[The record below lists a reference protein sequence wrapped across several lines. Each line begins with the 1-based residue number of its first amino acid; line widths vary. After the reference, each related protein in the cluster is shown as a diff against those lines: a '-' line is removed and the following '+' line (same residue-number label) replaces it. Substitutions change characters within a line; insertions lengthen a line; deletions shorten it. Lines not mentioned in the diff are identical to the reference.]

1 MRADRIA
8 FDIWQ
13 KYLHPVAPVPLGRQT
28 GGVFQ
33 PTSRKESCVIPNW
46 TPYRAINWLAKRSNP
61 SKNHKAAN
69 YVFFESLNGSNFV
82 SLDSLIQ
89 GESVILFTREPN
101 KNDPTH
107 VKYFEMDA
115 VVKCDSIDIVHEPE
129 IIKNTTNGCYASKLI
144 THDIVTKKIVQHD
157 YDLEK
162 SWNDTSHLSKDPPV
176 RFVSELL
183 GAATPRTSHSHD
195 NPVENTSYAPPPTGK
210 SPNRRALSLSRC
222 TDSAIM
228 FAPKHNQMYANN
240 AGHEYDNEVEN
251 WKAQRRSQLSLLDGT
266 KFTIQ
271 AGAMPFLRVGMCADI
286 HIMSPESYV
295 KHDSFE
301 DKKMSGKCL
310 ITSIRHII
318 SQEAGNQEYK
328 VQIDLVKDGVG

>member
-1 MRADRIA
+1 MPEQYGASDVEIKGLWLKAPGQEQYNLIPHLTELNIYESVFSNSLTANITLSEAVNLPTKLPIVGEEMVVMDITIPGMSDSQDPKSSKQMNPLTMFVHKITNHKLLGPQAVQYSLELVSLQYKNNLHSRVSKSYSDMRADRIA
-8 FDIWQ
+8 FDIWMN
-13 KYLHPVAPVPLGRQT
+13 YLHPVAPVPLGRQT
-28 GGVFQ
+28 GGIFQ

-61 SKNHKAAN
+61 SKNKNAAN
-69 YVFFESLNGSNFV
+69 YVFFESLSGSNFV

-107 VKYFEMDA
+107 VKYFELGS

-176 RFVSELL
+176 NFVNLPL
-183 GAATPRTSHSHD
+183 
-195 NPVENTSYAPPPTGK
+195 
-210 SPNRRALSLSRC
+210 
-222 TDSAIM
+222 
-228 FAPKHNQMYANN
+228 
-240 AGHEYDNEVEN
+240 
-251 WKAQRRSQLSLLDGT
+251 
-266 KFTIQ
+266 KF
-271 AGAMPFLRVGMCADI
+271 L
-286 HIMSPESYV
+286 
-295 KHDSFE
+295 K
-301 DKKMSGKCL
+301 
-310 ITSIRHII
+310 
-318 SQEAGNQEYK
+318 
-328 VQIDLVKDGVG
+328 